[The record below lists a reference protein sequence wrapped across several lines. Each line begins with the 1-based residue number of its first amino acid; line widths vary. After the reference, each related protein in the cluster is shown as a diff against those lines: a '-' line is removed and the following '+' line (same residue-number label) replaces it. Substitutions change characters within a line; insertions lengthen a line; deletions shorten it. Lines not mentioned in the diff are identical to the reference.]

1 MIRNSGYR
9 YFLSRFVFQV
19 AGSWIIAPI
28 GFLVAQALGQGANKY
43 LYLYLTIV
51 SLSTGCGLFLNEV
64 LAPKNTY
71 LKCRSEWITK
81 SELACFS
88 VLTLSLFFYF
98 VFLSEGYGLKIPG
111 LAIVFLVFSSL
122 VSSWLSYGTSSS
134 FCRALGNESY
144 KLSKRVCLS
153 LGLFPPLVSQLFVVL
168 ISLAGSDVSAPL
180 GYILVCLTVFTP
192 SLVQY
197 LYAKAFLKE
206 QPPNIVSTA
215 ISRISPFRFEL
226 FAVLTTILS
235 MSIAV
240 TLIKSRIAEAASSYS
255 NLAFLALNAV
265 ATIAM
270 ISAKSYFLAGSIGGP
285 SSDLALRLLGYIVS
299 LSLSVLVIMSDLLLP
314 GAFHQFSAS
323 FALLILLSVC
333 MPLSLRSARYLSLV

>member
-1 MIRNSGYR
+1 MIRNNGYR

-19 AGSWIIAPI
+19 SGSWIIAPV

-43 LYLYLTIV
+43 LYLYLSIV
-51 SLSTGCGLFLNEV
+51 SLSTGCALFLNEV

-71 LKCRSEWITK
+71 LKCRSKWITK

-111 LAIVFLVFSSL
+111 LAIIFIVFSSL
-122 VSSWLSYGTSSS
+122 VASWLSYGTSSS
-134 FCRALGNESY
+134 FCRALGNESC
-144 KLSKRVCLS
+144 KLSKRVCLT
-153 LGLFPPLVSQLFVVL
+153 LGLVPPLVSQLFIVL
-168 ISLAGSDVSAPL
+168 ISLAGSDISAPL
-180 GYILVCLTVFTP
+180 GYILVCLTIFTP

-206 QPPNIVSTA
+206 QPPSIVSTG
-215 ISRISPFRFEL
+215 ISKIATVRFEL
-226 FAVLTTILS
+226 FAVLSTILS
-235 MSIAV
+235 LSIAV
-240 TLIKSRIAEAASSYS
+240 TLVKSRIAEAASSYS

-270 ISAKSYFLAGSIGGP
+270 ISAKSYFLAGSVGGS
-285 SSDLALRLLGYIVS
+285 SSDLALRVPGYIVS
-299 LSLSVLVIMSDLLLP
+299 LSLSALAIMSDLFLP
-314 GAFHQFSAS
+314 SAFHQFSAS
-323 FALLILLSVC
+323 FVVLILLSAC
-333 MPLSLRSARYLSLV
+333 MQLILRSARYILLV

>member
-1 MIRNSGYR
+1 MIRDSGYK

-19 AGSWIIAPI
+19 SGSWIIAPI

-43 LYLYLTIV
+43 LYLYLIIV

-64 LAPKNTY
+64 LAPKNRY

-88 VLTLSLFFYF
+88 VFTLSLFFYF
-98 VFLSEGYGLKIPG
+98 VFLSEGDGVKIPG

-122 VSSWLSYGTSSS
+122 VASWLSYGTSSS

-153 LGLFPPLVSQLFVVL
+153 LGLIPPLVSQLFIVL

-180 GYILVCLTVFTP
+180 GFILVCLTIFTP

-206 QPPNIVSTA
+206 QPPNIFFTA
-215 ISRISPFRFEL
+215 IPRITPFRFEL
-226 FAVLTTILS
+226 FAVLSTILS

-240 TLIKSRIAEAASSYS
+240 TLVKSRIAEAASSYS
-255 NLAFLALNAV
+255 NLAFLALNAF

-270 ISAKSYFLAGSIGGP
+270 ISAKSYFLTGSIGGS
-285 SSDLALRLLGYIVS
+285 SSDLALRLLGYIVP
-299 LSLSVLVIMSDLLLP
+299 LSLSVLAIISDLLLP
-314 GAFHQFSAS
+314 SVFHQFSTS

-333 MPLSLRSARYLSLV
+333 MQLSLRSARYLFLV